1 MLGMI
6 LDTIL
11 PGTFLQVDHDPA
23 GSPGPQ
29 IIRIAQKLP
38 NHVPNSRALHDFFVA
53 PNS

>member
-38 NHVPNSRALHDFFVA
+38 NSRALHDFFVA